1 MFPSYRNQCTGFYIM
16 ETFVLK
22 RLNVLLHLKFQSL
35 QNDTTSRKPNL
46 EEIEKLISELEPLC
60 EEDIPEVKEQL
71 EKLKKHLDEIEK
83 LGDERQK
90 ELSAVQDK
98 VEKFNSAIRPAKDR
112 LSAVEAT
119 LPKLTLYGA
128 DKQRIEEVNDELKK
142 LQKQIDDVQ
151 NKVGDMTGITDDLL
165 EQHPTTDS
173 KHLRDEKDDVKERL
187 DKLKANVDA
196 NSQEVEDMLKDWNEL
211 ENDIQK
217 ASEAVN
223 QCNKDIDNNKPKKL
237 DVEELACQ
245 VENIQAVEASLDE
258 NAPLFDDVQKK
269 GRKLRDKG
277 IGSDTFGGI
286 VPKIDEQVRDIKKD
300 LPEKVSELEKLKD
313 ALNDFN
319 KKLED
324 ADKDMSDVEK
334 KVDDQKPVGGD
345 KNTIDEGMKDLK
357 DLLNELEPLQ
367 EKVNELNDIRANLKN
382 KYPDAD
388 SSKIDEPLDEL
399 KERLANINQKVSD
412 RQGKLEDALVQC
424 GQFDDAIQSLIGW
437 LNETKE
443 LVDNQKPISAV
454 DENVLKAQIQEQKVE
469 ILRLCSLDILK
480 HCKKPIPA
488 GNYMFKVNNRNTRT
502 CEICS

>member
-1 MFPSYRNQCTGFYIM
+1 M
-16 ETFVLK
+16 
-22 RLNVLLHLKFQSL
+22 
-35 QNDTTSRKPNL
+35 
-46 EEIEKLISELEPLC
+46 EPLC

-71 EKLKKHLDEIEK
+71 EKLKKQFDEVEK

-90 ELSAVQDK
+90 ELAAVQNK
-98 VEKFNSAIRPAKDR
+98 VEKFNSTVRPAKDR
-112 LSAVEAT
+112 LSAIEAA
-119 LPKLTLYGA
+119 LPKLTLYGV
-128 DKQRIEEVNDELKK
+128 DKQRIDEINDQLKK
-142 LQKQIDDVQ
+142 LQKQIDDVE

-187 DKLKANVDA
+187 EKLKANV
-196 NSQEVEDMLKDWNEL
+196 NERSQEVENMLKDWNEL

-223 QCNKDIDNNKPKKL
+223 KCKKNIDENKPKKL

-245 VENIQAVEASLDE
+245 MENIQAVEASLGE
-258 NAPLFDDVQKK
+258 NAPLFDEVQKK

-286 VPKIDEQVRDIKKD
+286 VPKIDEQVCDIKKD
-300 LPEKVSELEKLKD
+300 FPEKVSELEKLKD
-313 ALNDFN
+313 ALSGFN
-319 KKLED
+319 EKLKD
-324 ADKDMSDVEK
+324 ADKDMRDIEK

-345 KNTIDEGMKDLK
+345 KNTIDEQLKDLK
-357 DLLNELEPLQ
+357 ELLNELEPLQ
-367 EKVNELNDIRANLKN
+367 EKVNKLNDIRADLKN

-388 SSKIDEPLDEL
+388 SSKIDEPLDKL
-399 KERLANINQKVSD
+399 NERLANINQKVSD

-454 DENVLKAQIQEQKVE
+454 DENVLKAQIQEQKVD
-469 ILRLCSLDILK
+469 ILRLCFLEIFETFR
-480 HCKKPIPA
+480 KPFIV
-488 GNYMFKVNNRNTRT
+488 FFLNNFSFHTNNSTHGVIAT
-502 CEICS
+502 SI